1 MFFPFFLITVF
12 FTVSPYQ
19 RKTCRLLKIVKA
31 TYSDVYYIYF
41 FAGKYAYAGGK
52 TLKRLKCYTLIGIIF
67 VIITGSL
74 AHFVYEWTG
83 NHLIIGLFTPI
94 NESVREHMKLIFF
107 PMLLYGLV
115 MNRNLKKEFPC
126 ITSSLSFGILL
137 GTFLVP
143 VFFYAYTF
151 LTGRDVFA
159 LDLAD
164 FVLSIVIA
172 FAAVY
177 KLTLSCRLQPFR
189 YILYGLV
196 CLTGAVF
203 IWLSYF
209 LISKDFPVIS
219 FGCSFPII

>member
-1 MFFPFFLITVF
+1 M
-12 FTVSPYQ
+12 
-19 RKTCRLLKIVKA
+19 
-31 TYSDVYYIYF
+31 
-41 FAGKYAYAGGK
+41 
-52 TLKRLKCYTLIGIIF
+52 KRLKCYTLIGIIF

-126 ITSSLSFGILL
+126 VTSSLSFGILL

-143 VFFYAYTF
+143 VFFYTYTF

-172 FAAVY
+172 FIN
-177 KLTLSCRLQPFR
+177 L
-189 YILYGLV
+189 LYP
-196 CLTGAVF
+196 A
-203 IWLSYF
+203 
-209 LISKDFPVIS
+209 D
-219 FGCSFPII
+219 CSSSDIFCTVWSA

>member
-1 MFFPFFLITVF
+1 MF

-19 RKTCRLLKIVKA
+19 RKTCRLLKIVKD

-41 FAGKYAYAGGK
+41 FAGKYAYAGGEK
-52 TLKRLKCYTLIGIIF
+52 LKRLKCYTLI
-67 VIITGSL
+67 
-74 AHFVYEWTG
+74 EWTG

-126 ITSSLSFGILL
+126 VTSSLSFGILL

-143 VFFYAYTF
+143 VFFYTYTF

-209 LISKDFPVIS
+209 LISKDFPVLFRLFLS
-219 FGCSFPII
+219 HNLNQRRNDVRQTSVLP

>member
-1 MFFPFFLITVF
+1 M
-12 FTVSPYQ
+12 
-19 RKTCRLLKIVKA
+19 
-31 TYSDVYYIYF
+31 
-41 FAGKYAYAGGK
+41 
-52 TLKRLKCYTLIGIIF
+52 KRLKCYTVIGIIF

-74 AHFVYEWTG
+74 AHFVYEWSG
-83 NHLIIGLFTPI
+83 NNYIIGLFTPV

-126 ITSSLSFGILL
+126 VTSSLSFGILL

-151 LTGRDVFA
+151 LVGHDVFV
-159 LDLAD
+159 LDLAT

-172 FAAVY
+172 FATVY
-177 KLTLSCRLQPFR
+177 KLTLSCWLQPFR

-196 CLTGAVF
+196 CLTGVGF
-203 IWLSYF
+203 F
-209 LISKDFPVIS
+209 LLTYI
-219 FGCSFPII
+219 